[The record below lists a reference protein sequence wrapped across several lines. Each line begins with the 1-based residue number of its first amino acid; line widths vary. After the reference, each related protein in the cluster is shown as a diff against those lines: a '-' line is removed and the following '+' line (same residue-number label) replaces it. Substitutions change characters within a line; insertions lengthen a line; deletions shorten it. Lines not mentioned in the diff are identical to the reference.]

1 MDYFSSN
8 EIRIRKAIE
17 TDRIQ
22 YGENSVNEGANHP
35 VMKTAFITA
44 LHGKRCLYLAI
55 TVSPKYQHTMQRT
68 LQRFSELY

>member
-44 LHGKRCLYLAI
+44 LYGKRCLYLAI
-55 TVSPKYQHTMQRT
+55 TGITKIPTYYAKDITKV
-68 LQRFSELY
+68 F